1 MEEVENKK
9 SYKDRYQ
16 ELFERSVDAIL
27 IIEEDNFVDCNR
39 AAVKM
44 LRYRTKEDI
53 LNTHPSKLSPDVQPD
68 GRLSYEKANEMIA
81 IASEQGSHRFEWD
94 HLRADGE
101 VFTVEVLLTAIQEN
115 GRNTLHVVWREISA
129 RKKTEKSLRRLTSIV
144 ETMND
149 IVLISTPGGQV
160 EYVNNS
166 GLNILNWEKDNL
178 SDRNILSLC
187 SEWDAEVICQGIQ
200 TAIDKGS
207 WKGEATLQLVHRKD
221 IPASLIIKSHKS
233 PRGKVEYL
241 SIIIRDISYHKK
253 VENWQD
259 EQIKLLGVG
268 ADIGKCLT
276 EDIDLNEM
284 LQKCCRLFVEH
295 LDAAFCRIWLL
306 NTKENVLELKASAGM
321 YTSLDGSH
329 SRIPMGAFKIGRIA
343 KNKTAHQ
350 TGNVI
355 GDPQIHDQEWAKRE
369 GMVSFSGYPL
379 IVDDRVIGVLAM
391 FFRHKISAIVDKALT
406 SVSDEIALGILRKQ
420 TDQKLLRNI
429 QYLSSIIENIPTCIQ
444 LIDINGV
451 VLEMNPAGL
460 VMLGVSS
467 KKSIVGMSIYDFIVD
482 KDKEVFQHFNEEV
495 CKGKKKNLTFSIN
508 ALDGKERAMMSVA
521 VPLYYSP
528 KGAVVQLGIVQD
540 VTNEMALDAE
550 KAELQ
555 NQLSQTQKMESLGTL
570 AGGIAHDFN
579 NILTAIYGYA
589 ELAQMDTTISKTLQE
604 DLNEIIHG
612 ADRAKELVKQILAFC
627 RKTDHELQPL
637 RIQIIL
643 KEVLKLLRSTLPSTI
658 EIRQDICPD
667 CEPVLADPT
676 QIHQVVMNLCTNAYH
691 AMRENG
697 GCLDVSLASVELT
710 EKSSATMFLKP
721 GYYVRLT
728 VSDTGSGIAKDYLG
742 RIFEPYFTTKK
753 QGEGTGLGLAVVHG
767 IIESLNG
774 KITVDSIID
783 KGTTFNVYMPAL
795 QLKAGKNSKTAADTD
810 VPMGKERILFVDD
823 DKVIVE
829 LQQINLESLGYTVTG
844 VTNSVIA
851 LQIFREEP
859 NTFDLLITDMTMPD
873 MTGEEL
879 SKKVLAIRPG
889 MPIILCTGYSSRINE
904 EKAKKIGISAFAEK
918 PLSRI
923 NLAKIIRK
931 ALRT

>member
-1 MEEVENKK
+1 MEEVENRK
-9 SYKDRYQ
+9 SHKDRYQ

-27 IIEEDNFVDCNR
+27 IIEEDKFVDCNR

-81 IASEQGSHRFEWD
+81 IASEHGSHRFEWD
-94 HLRADGE
+94 HVRADGE

-115 GRNTLHVVWREISA
+115 GQNTLHVVWREISA

-166 GLNILNWEKDNL
+166 GLNILNWEKDNP
-178 SDRNILSLC
+178 SDKNILSSC
-187 SEWDAEVICQGIQ
+187 SEWDAEVICLGIQ

-207 WKGEATLQLVHRKD
+207 WKGEATLQLVHRKN

-233 PRGKVEYL
+233 PRGSVEYL

-284 LQKCCRLFVEH
+284 LQKCCLFFVEH

-306 NTKENVLELKASAGM
+306 NSTENVLELKASAGM
-321 YTSLDGSH
+321 YTGLDGSH
-329 SRIPMGAFKIGRIA
+329 SRIPLGSFKIGRIA
-343 KNKTAHQ
+343 KNRKAHQ
-350 TGNVI
+350 ADNVI

-369 GMVSFSGYPL
+369 GMVSFSGHPL
-379 IVDDRVIGVLAM
+379 IIDDRVIGVLAM
-391 FFRHKISAIVDKALT
+391 FFRHKISAIVGKALT
-406 SVSDEIALGILRKQ
+406 SVSDEITLGILRKQ
-420 TDQKLLRNI
+420 TDKKLLRNI
-429 QYLSSIIENIPTCIQ
+429 QYLSSIIDNIPTCIQ
-444 LIDINGV
+444 LIDSNGV

-460 VMLGVSS
+460 IMLGISS
-467 KKSIVGMSIYDFIVD
+467 KKSIVGMNIYDFIVD
-482 KDKEVFQHFNEEV
+482 TDKEAFQHFNEEV

-528 KGAVVQLGIVQD
+528 RGAIVQLGIVQD

-612 ADRAKELVKQILAFC
+612 ADRARELVKQILAFC

-658 EIRQDICPD
+658 EIRLDICAD

-697 GCLDVSLASVELT
+697 GCL
-710 EKSSATMFLKP
+710 FLQP

-728 VSDTGSGIAKDYLG
+728 VSDTGFGIAKDYLG

-774 KITVDSIID
+774 KITVDSTVD
-783 KGTTFNVYMPAL
+783 KGTTFSIYMPVL
-795 QLKAGKNSKTAADTD
+795 TSKVGENSKTAADSD

-823 DKVIVE
+823 DNVIVE

-844 VTNSVIA
+844 VTNSAIA

-859 NTFDLLITDMTMPD
+859 DTFDLLITDMTMPD

-879 SKKVLAIRPG
+879 SKKVLALRPE

-904 EKAKKIGISAFAEK
+904 AKAKNLGISEFIEK
-918 PLSRI
+918 PFSRI
-923 NLAKIIRK
+923 DLAKTIRK